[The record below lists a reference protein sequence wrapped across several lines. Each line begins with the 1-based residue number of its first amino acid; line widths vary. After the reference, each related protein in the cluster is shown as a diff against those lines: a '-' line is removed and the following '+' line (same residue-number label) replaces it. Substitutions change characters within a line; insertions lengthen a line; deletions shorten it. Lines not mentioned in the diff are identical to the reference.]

1 MKLRYIM
8 ILSIIIKIIIGMSG
22 VIFFLR
28 ISGKTQMAQLTP
40 LDSVNAF
47 VLGALIGGVIYNPDL
62 SVWYMIFAL
71 GTWTIVNMTI
81 RYLLRFSLIRRL
93 VKGDTVMIVRNGQI
107 NLKEFKRNGLEMEQ
121 FRTMLREVGIFSM
134 FDVDDARFET
144 NGKLTVSL
152 KRNISESYLFVNN
165 GSILQN
171 SLDNAG
177 KKETWLLAQLKNW
190 DTKISIR
197 STAWNGP
204 LARDFILLLKTR
216 ILTKVVRHIPITIFR
231 IDFSI
236 NLLTLHAENIKI
248 HEAIHAATFFT
259 GFKSFI
265 YISGSLPGHF
275 SYRR

>member
-152 KRNISESYLFVNN
+152 KRNISESYL
-165 GSILQN
+165 S
-171 SLDNAG
+171 
-177 KKETWLLAQLKNW
+177 
-190 DTKISIR
+190 
-197 STAWNGP
+197 AWNGP

-236 NLLTLHAENIKI
+236 NPLTLHAENIKI

-275 SYRR
+275 SYRQ

>member
-152 KRNISESYLFVNN
+152 KRNISESYLL
-165 GSILQN
+165 SIMDR
-171 SLDNAG
+171 SCKIHWIMPG
-177 KKETWLLAQLKNW
+177 KKETWLLA
-190 DTKISIR
+190 S
-197 STAWNGP
+197 
-204 LARDFILLLKTR
+204 LKTGYED
-216 ILTKVVRHIPITIFR
+216 
-231 IDFSI
+231 IDSLFCVEWTPGKGFYI
-236 NLLTLHAENIKI
+236 
-248 HEAIHAATFFT
+248 AAKNTDSH
-259 GFKSFI
+259 KSGQAHSDND
-265 YISGSLPGHF
+265 ISN
-275 SYRR
+275 

>member
-1 MKLRYIM
+1 
-8 ILSIIIKIIIGMSG
+8 
-22 VIFFLR
+22 
-28 ISGKTQMAQLTP
+28 
-40 LDSVNAF
+40 
-47 VLGALIGGVIYNPDL
+47 
-62 SVWYMIFAL
+62 
-71 GTWTIVNMTI
+71 
-81 RYLLRFSLIRRL
+81 
-93 VKGDTVMIVRNGQI
+93 MIVRNGQI
-107 NLKEFKRNGLEMEQ
+107 NLKEFKRKGLEMEQ

-197 STAWNGP
+197 SSAWNGP

-236 NLLTLHAENIKI
+236 NPLTLHAENIKI